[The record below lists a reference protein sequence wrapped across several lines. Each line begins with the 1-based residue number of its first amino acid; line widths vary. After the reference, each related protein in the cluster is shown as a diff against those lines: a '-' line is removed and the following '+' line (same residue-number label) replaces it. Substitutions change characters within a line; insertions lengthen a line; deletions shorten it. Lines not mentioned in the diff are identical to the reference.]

1 MIKVRSQNT
10 YKTYNIVYGNNHFEP
25 CQYLLSIAMMKLEVR
40 HVINKILIKNDGEE
54 KIFNWNFEL
63 DYILLEI

>member
-1 MIKVRSQNT
+1 
-10 YKTYNIVYGNNHFEP
+10 
-25 CQYLLSIAMMKLEVR
+25 MKLEVR